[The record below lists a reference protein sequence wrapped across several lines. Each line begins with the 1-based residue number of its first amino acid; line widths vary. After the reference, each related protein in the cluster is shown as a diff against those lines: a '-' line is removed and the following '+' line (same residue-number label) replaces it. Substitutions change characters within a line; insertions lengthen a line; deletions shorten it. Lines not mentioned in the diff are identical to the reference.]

1 MLVGL
6 RAFRFR
12 LLWVS
17 SSPPWLYVYR
27 VTMNWFQQESAYEA
41 RLHPYRVRADHIMV
55 AMNVF
60 LTLVCLA
67 IAPLHDTWAEALLIA
82 MPTLL
87 LSYGLMRRHSGEL
100 INRIFVACA
109 FMTYTSLII
118 HQSNGDIEA
127 HFSAFGLIGVLL
139 YYRDWRT
146 IFAATV
152 FIYLHHLV
160 MGYAQILGYPIYVF
174 DQNQF
179 WPTFALHVAYFL
191 PFVLTMGYL
200 SVWLRRDGIELL
212 VAKENAEAA
221 SELKNNFLTNISHEM
236 LTPMNGVLGLMELLQ
251 EGNLTEQ
258 QREHLTWAQASGNQL
273 LVIINDILDLS
284 NMESGAMKLELSAI
298 SLQDV
303 LDQLF
308 DSFRLM
314 ALKKDVKLSINVSD
328 KVPAVVMTDATHI
341 RKIFSHL
348 IDNAIKFTTQGEINV
363 WVDADAFDHDK
374 NSFQLYAR
382 VKDSGIGF
390 DMSRAENLFLP
401 FVQGDNSL
409 TRAFGG
415 SGLGLAIVRKLVQRL
430 GGDIQATSRPG
441 VGSEFSFHILCLPS
455 PNKV

>member
-1 MLVGL
+1 
-6 RAFRFR
+6 
-12 LLWVS
+12 
-17 SSPPWLYVYR
+17 
-27 VTMNWFQQESAYEA
+27 
-41 RLHPYRVRADHIMV
+41 
-55 AMNVF
+55 
-60 LTLVCLA
+60 
-67 IAPLHDTWAEALLIA
+67 
-82 MPTLL
+82 
-87 LSYGLMRRHSGEL
+87 
-100 INRIFVACA
+100 
-109 FMTYTSLII
+109 
-118 HQSNGDIEA
+118 
-127 HFSAFGLIGVLL
+127 
-139 YYRDWRT
+139 
-146 IFAATV
+146 
-152 FIYLHHLV
+152 
-160 MGYAQILGYPIYVF
+160 
-174 DQNQF
+174 
-179 WPTFALHVAYFL
+179 
-191 PFVLTMGYL
+191 
-200 SVWLRRDGIELL
+200 LL
-212 VAKENAEAA
+212 VAKESAEAA
-221 SELKNNFLTNISHEM
+221 SELKNNFLTNISHEIR
-236 LTPMNGVLGLMELLQ
+236 TPMNGVLGLMELLQ

-298 SLQDV
+298 FIQDV

-348 IDNAIKFTTQGEINV
+348 IDNAIKFTNQGEINV
-363 WVDADAFDHDK
+363 WLDAGAIDHDK
-374 NSFQLYAR
+374 NSFQLYAS

-455 PNKV
+455 PNKT